1 MCTKS
6 YICLIRVFS
15 QDNVEAPKKYPIP
28 TAEPITSMVKSEPE
42 EKLEKEKPYQNHEH
56 NSFLSENDIFNTKV
70 EGTSSV
76 LELRDDALLA
86 SKLSNVADQ
95 KDSLL
100 FVDVN
105 NESVEVAGVSTKS
118 KDIGYQITQL
128 VSVSKYLKKQR
139 MMLMIQI

>member
-1 MCTKS
+1 M
-6 YICLIRVFS
+6 IIRFS
-15 QDNVEAPKKYPIP
+15 QDNTKEPKKSRQTFNIKP
-28 TAEPITSMVKSEPE
+28 EPE
-42 EKLEKEKPYQNHEH
+42 VKLENEKPYQNHEH
-56 NSFLSENDIFNTKV
+56 NSSLSENDIFNTKV

>member
-1 MCTKS
+1 M
-6 YICLIRVFS
+6 IIRFS
-15 QDNVEAPKKYPIP
+15 QDNTKEPKKSRQTFNIKP
-28 TAEPITSMVKSEPE
+28 EPE
-42 EKLEKEKPYQNHEH
+42 VKLENKKPYQNHEL
-56 NSFLSENDIFNTKV
+56 NSSLSENDIFNTKV

-95 KDSLL
+95 KDSLI

-105 NESVEVAGVSTKS
+105 NESVEVAGVSTNF
-118 KDIGYQITQL
+118 KDIGYQNNQL
-128 VSVSKYLKKQR
+128 VLVSKYEET